1 MNPLAQQLN
10 QTLSGTI
17 VEDMLS
23 DYGKR
28 MYFPKGII
36 SQSAEAKQ
44 KATSFNA
51 TIGIATEHGKAMHL
65 PSVYACFSPDMDVD
79 ELFPYSPTA
88 GEMPLRKKWLE
99 EMRAKNPPMANAT
112 VSLPVVT
119 SGLTHAISVAAS
131 LFVDKD
137 QTVICPDMYW
147 GNYNLIFI
155 EQRLSKMVSFPLFK
169 NDKLNIQGL
178 ADTIDATESEKVSMI
193 LNFPNNPT
201 GYTPTES
208 EMDELVAMLLA
219 KADAGKKLLVFT
231 DDAYFGLFFEPNT
244 CKYSLFSKLCNA
256 HENILAVKGDAAT
269 KEEMVWGF
277 RIGFITYGS
286 KGLTEDHYAA
296 LEKKT
301 MGAIRGVVSSCDK
314 PGQSILL
321 RAMKDGSYHQD
332 KAAGIAVIGERY
344 AVLKQEL
351 AKHAAEKTLV
361 PLPFN
366 SGYFMS
372 FICAGD
378 AEKLRLHLL
387 DDYQTGAISIQGKYL
402 RLAFSSID
410 KEQIPAL
417 VDTVY
422 QAAKEVF

>member
-17 VEDMLS
+17 VDDMLS
-23 DYGKR
+23 DYGRR

-44 KATSFNA
+44 KATRFNA

-65 PSVYACFSPDMDVD
+65 PSVYACFSPEMGVD
-79 ELFPYSPTA
+79 ELFPYAPTA
-88 GEMPLRKKWLE
+88 GEMALRKKWLE
-99 EMRAKNPPMANAT
+99 EMRIKNPPMKEAS
-112 VSLPVVT
+112 VSLPIVT

-131 LFVDKD
+131 LFIDKD
-137 QTVICPDMYW
+137 QQVLCPDMYW
-147 GNYNLIFI
+147 GNYNLIFT
-155 EQRLSKMVSFPLFK
+155 EQRQAKMVSFPLFF
-169 NDKLNIQGL
+169 DGKLNIAGL
-178 ADTIDATESEKVSMI
+178 SKAIDDAGSDRIAMI
-193 LNFPNNPT
+193 LNFPNNPA
-201 GYTPTES
+201 GYTPTET
-208 EMDELVAMLLA
+208 EMEALAAMLIQ
-219 KADAGKKLLVFT
+219 KADDGKKLLVFT
-231 DDAYFGLFFEPNT
+231 DDAYFGLFFEPDVCT
-244 CKYSLFSKLCNA
+244 HSLFSKLCNA

-286 KGLTEDHYAA
+286 KNLTEDQYAA

-321 RAMKDGSYHQD
+321 RAMQDGSYHAD
-332 KAAGIAVIGERY
+332 KAKGIATIGKRY
-344 AVLKQEL
+344 AALKQEL
-351 AKHAAEKTLV
+351 AKHAGDTALM

-372 FICAGD
+372 FVCSVD
-378 AEKLRLHLL
+378 AEELRLRLL
-387 DDYQTGAISIQGKYL
+387 DKYQTGTISIQGKYL

-410 KEQIPAL
+410 LENIPAL
-417 VDTVY
+417 IDTVY
-422 QAAKEVF
+422 KAAHE

>member
-17 VEDMLS
+17 VDDMLS
-23 DYGKR
+23 DYGRR

-44 KATSFNA
+44 KATRFNA

-65 PSVYACFSPDMDVD
+65 PSVYACFSPEMGVD
-79 ELFPYSPTA
+79 ELFPYAPTA
-88 GEMPLRKKWLE
+88 GEMALRKKWLE
-99 EMRAKNPPMANAT
+99 EMRIKNPPMKEAS
-112 VSLPVVT
+112 VSLPIVT

-131 LFVDKD
+131 LFIDKD
-137 QTVICPDMYW
+137 QQVLCPDLYW
-147 GNYNLIFI
+147 GNYNLIFT
-155 EQRLSKMVSFPLFK
+155 EQRQAKMVSFPLFLD
-169 NDKLNIQGL
+169 NELNIEGL
-178 ADTIDATESEKVSMI
+178 SEAIDATGTDRIAMI
-193 LNFPNNPT
+193 LNFPNNPA
-201 GYTPTES
+201 GYTPTET
-208 EMDELVAMLLA
+208 EMEALAAMLIQ
-219 KADAGKKLLVFT
+219 KADDGKKLLVFT
-231 DDAYFGLFFEPNT
+231 DDAYFGLFFEPDVCT
-244 CKYSLFSKLCNA
+244 HSLFSKLCNA

-286 KGLTEDHYAA
+286 KNLTEDQYAA

-321 RAMKDGSYHQD
+321 RAMQDGSYHAD
-332 KAAGIAVIGERY
+332 KAKGIATIGKRY
-344 AVLKQEL
+344 AALKQEL
-351 AKHAAEKTLV
+351 AKHAGDTALM

-372 FICAGD
+372 FVCSVD
-378 AEKLRLHLL
+378 AEELRLRLL
-387 DDYQTGAISIQGKYL
+387 DKYQTGTISIQGKYL

-410 KEQIPAL
+410 LENIPAL
-417 VDTVY
+417 IDTVY
-422 QAAKEVF
+422 KAAHE

>member
-17 VEDMLS
+17 VDDMLS
-23 DYGKR
+23 DYGRR

-44 KATSFNA
+44 KATRFNA

-65 PSVYACFSPDMDVD
+65 PSVYACFSPEMGVD
-79 ELFPYSPTA
+79 ELFPYAPTA
-88 GEMPLRKKWLE
+88 GEMALRKKWLE
-99 EMRAKNPPMANAT
+99 EMRVKNPPMKEAT
-112 VSLPVVT
+112 VSLPIVT

-131 LFVDKD
+131 LFIDKD
-137 QTVICPDMYW
+137 QQVLCPDMYW
-147 GNYNLIFI
+147 GNYNLIFT
-155 EQRLSKMVSFPLFK
+155 EQRQAKMVSFPLFF
-169 NDKLNIQGL
+169 DGKLNIAGL
-178 ADTIDATESEKVSMI
+178 SKAIDDAGSDRIAMI
-193 LNFPNNPT
+193 LNFPNNPA
-201 GYTPTES
+201 GYTPTET
-208 EMDELVAMLLA
+208 EMEALAAMLIQ
-219 KADAGKKLLVFT
+219 KADDGKKLLVFT
-231 DDAYFGLFFEPNT
+231 DDAYFGLFFEPDVCT
-244 CKYSLFSKLCNA
+244 HSLFSKLCNA

-286 KGLTEDHYAA
+286 KNLTEDQYAA

-321 RAMKDGSYHQD
+321 RAMQDGSYHAD
-332 KAAGIAVIGERY
+332 KAKGIATIGKRY
-344 AVLKQEL
+344 AALKQEL
-351 AKHAAEKTLV
+351 AKHAGDTALM

-372 FICAGD
+372 FVCSVD
-378 AEKLRLHLL
+378 AEELRLRLL
-387 DDYQTGAISIQGKYL
+387 DKYQTGTISIQGKYL

-410 KEQIPAL
+410 LENIPAL
-417 VDTVY
+417 IDTVY
-422 QAAKEVF
+422 KAAHE

>member
-17 VEDMLS
+17 VDDMLS
-23 DYGKR
+23 DYGRR

-44 KATSFNA
+44 KATRFNA

-65 PSVYACFSPDMDVD
+65 PSVYACFSPEMGVD
-79 ELFPYSPTA
+79 ELFPYAPTA
-88 GEMPLRKKWLE
+88 GEMALRKKWLE
-99 EMRAKNPPMANAT
+99 EMRVKNPPMKDAT
-112 VSLPVVT
+112 VSLPIVT

-131 LFVDKD
+131 LFIDKD
-137 QTVICPDMYW
+137 QQVLCPDMYW
-147 GNYNLIFI
+147 GNYNLIFT
-155 EQRLSKMVSFPLFK
+155 EQRQAKMVSFPLFF
-169 NDKLNIQGL
+169 DGKLNIAGL
-178 ADTIDATESEKVSMI
+178 SKAIDDAGSDRIAMI
-193 LNFPNNPT
+193 LNFPNNPA
-201 GYTPTES
+201 GYTPTET
-208 EMDELVAMLLA
+208 EMDALAAMLIR

-231 DDAYFGLFFEPNT
+231 DDAYFGLFFEPDVCT
-244 CKYSLFSKLCNA
+244 YSLFSKLCNA

-286 KGLTEDHYAA
+286 KNLTEDQYAA

-321 RAMKDGSYHQD
+321 RAMQDGSYHAD
-332 KAAGIAVIGERY
+332 KAKGIATIGKRY
-344 AVLKQEL
+344 AALKQEL
-351 AKHAAEKTLV
+351 AKHAGDTALM

-372 FICAGD
+372 FVCSVD
-378 AEKLRLHLL
+378 AEELRLRLL
-387 DDYQTGAISIQGKYL
+387 DKYQTGTISIQGKYL

-410 KEQIPAL
+410 LENIPAL
-417 VDTVY
+417 IDTVY
-422 QAAKEVF
+422 KAAHE

>member
-17 VEDMLS
+17 VDDMLS
-23 DYGKR
+23 DYGRR

-44 KATSFNA
+44 KATRFNA

-65 PSVYACFSPDMDVD
+65 PSVYACFSPEMGVD
-79 ELFPYSPTA
+79 ELFPYAPTA
-88 GEMPLRKKWLE
+88 GEMALRKKWLE
-99 EMRAKNPPMANAT
+99 EMRVKNPPMKDAT
-112 VSLPVVT
+112 VSLPIVT

-131 LFVDKD
+131 LFIDKD
-137 QTVICPDMYW
+137 QQVLCPDMYW
-147 GNYNLIFI
+147 GNYNLIFT
-155 EQRLSKMVSFPLFK
+155 EQRQAKMVSFPLFF
-169 NDKLNIQGL
+169 DGKLNIAGL
-178 ADTIDATESEKVSMI
+178 SKAIDDAGSDRIAMI
-193 LNFPNNPT
+193 LNFPNNPA
-201 GYTPTES
+201 GYTPTET
-208 EMDELVAMLLA
+208 EMEALAAMLIQ
-219 KADAGKKLLVFT
+219 KADDGKKLLVFT
-231 DDAYFGLFFEPNT
+231 DDAYFGLFFEPDVCT
-244 CKYSLFSKLCNA
+244 YSLFSKLCNA

-286 KGLTEDHYAA
+286 KNLTEDQYAA

-321 RAMKDGSYHQD
+321 RAMQDGSYHAD
-332 KAAGIAVIGERY
+332 KAKGIATIGKRY
-344 AVLKQEL
+344 AALKQEL
-351 AKHAAEKTLV
+351 AKHAGDTALM

-372 FICAGD
+372 FVCSVD
-378 AEKLRLHLL
+378 AEELRLRLL
-387 DDYQTGAISIQGKYL
+387 DKYQTGTISIQGKYL

-410 KEQIPAL
+410 LENIPAL
-417 VDTVY
+417 IDTVY
-422 QAAKEVF
+422 KAAHE

>member
-17 VEDMLS
+17 VDDMLS
-23 DYGKR
+23 DYGRR

-44 KATSFNA
+44 KATRFNA

-65 PSVYACFSPDMDVD
+65 PSVYACFSPEMGVD
-79 ELFPYSPTA
+79 ELFPYAPTA
-88 GEMPLRKKWLE
+88 GEMALRKKWLE
-99 EMRAKNPPMANAT
+99 EMRVKNPPMKDAT
-112 VSLPVVT
+112 VSLPIVT

-131 LFVDKD
+131 LFIDKD
-137 QTVICPDMYW
+137 QQVLCPDMYW
-147 GNYNLIFI
+147 GNYNLIFT
-155 EQRLSKMVSFPLFK
+155 EQRQAKMVSFPLFF
-169 NDKLNIQGL
+169 DGKLNIAGL
-178 ADTIDATESEKVSMI
+178 SKAIDDAGSDRIAMI
-193 LNFPNNPT
+193 LNFPNNPA
-201 GYTPTES
+201 GYTPTET
-208 EMDELVAMLLA
+208 EMEALAAMLIQ
-219 KADAGKKLLVFT
+219 KADDGKKLLVFT
-231 DDAYFGLFFEPNT
+231 DDAYFGLFFEPDVCT
-244 CKYSLFSKLCNA
+244 HSLFSKLCNA

-286 KGLTEDHYAA
+286 KNLTEDQYAA

-321 RAMKDGSYHQD
+321 RAMQDGSYHAD
-332 KAAGIAVIGERY
+332 KAKGIATIGKRY
-344 AVLKQEL
+344 AALKQEL
-351 AKHAAEKTLV
+351 AKHSGDTALM

-372 FICAGD
+372 FVCSVD
-378 AEKLRLHLL
+378 AEELRLRLL
-387 DDYQTGAISIQGKYL
+387 DKYQTGTISIQGKYL

-410 KEQIPAL
+410 LENIPAL
-417 VDTVY
+417 IDTVY
-422 QAAKEVF
+422 KAAHE